1 MKILILADEF
11 PPQSFGG
18 AGIST
23 FDLSRGL
30 VRAGQQVVVV
40 TTCQKK
46 NEEREFESAGMKIFR
61 IFTDFHERW
70 EPYLSLYN
78 PKTVGKVREIIKEI
92 NPDIIHAHNIHSFLS
107 YYCLKIAKKSGKP
120 VFLTARDTMLFTYG
134 KLATKRYLGKLDPR
148 VSWVDNLRESQKRYN
163 PFRNIII
170 RHYLKYVDKIFA
182 ISDSLKQALE
192 LNKIKNVEVIYNGI
206 DVDEWQMGSKI
217 AGGFKDKEIVFFAG
231 RISNLKGAELINQAM
246 DLVKKD
252 VPEAVLLVAGTRGVG
267 WLAGDNLK
275 AAYYAADI
283 VVIPSVYLDPFNRTN
298 IEAMACKKP
307 VVGTCF
313 GGTPEIVKDG
323 VTGYIVNP
331 LNVGLMAQ
339 KITDLLKNPTK
350 AKQFGEA
357 GYERVKKDFSLE
369 KCVQKNLDWYQKYLR
384 E

>member
-1 MKILILADEF
+1 MKILILSDDF
-11 PPQSFGG
+11 PPLSFGG

-23 FDLSRGL
+23 FDLSRGFS
-30 VRAGQQVVVV
+30 RAGHQVFVI

-46 NEEREFESAGMKIFR
+46 NEERDFEYEGLKIFR
-61 IFTDFHERW
+61 IFTNFHERW

-78 PKTVGKVREIIKEI
+78 PKTVGKVAKIIKEI
-92 NPDIIHAHNIHSFLS
+92 NPDVVHAQNIHSFLS
-107 YYCLKIAKKSGKP
+107 YHCLKIAKNSGKP

-134 KLATKRYLGKLDPR
+134 KLATKRYLKKLDPR
-148 VSWVDNLRESQKRYN
+148 ISWLDNLKQAKKRYN

-182 ISDSLKQALE
+182 ISNSLKQALE
-192 LNKIKNVEVIYNGI
+192 ANGIKNVEVVYNGI

-217 AGGFKDKEIVFFAG
+217 AGGFEDKKIVFFAG

-267 WLAGDNLK
+267 WLDGDNLK
-275 AAYYAADI
+275 AAYHAADI
-283 VVIPSVYLDPFNRTN
+283 VVVPSVYLDPFNRTN

-331 LNVGLMAQ
+331 LNIELMAQ
-339 KITDLLKNPTK
+339 KITDLLKNPEK
-350 AKQFGEA
+350 AQQFGEL
-357 GYERVKKDFSLE
+357 GYERVKKYFNLNE
-369 KCVQKNLDWYQKYLR
+369 CVAKNIYEYETIQKH
-384 E
+384 